1 MIFNKKFVKK
11 FTQFKL
17 GDCKIEIC
25 SNYKYLG
32 LMCSN
37 KGNDIFKDSY
47 NHIADQA
54 KKAMFSFRK
63 IKSRIGKLSPNL
75 SLKAFDSL
83 ILPILEYGGEILYT
97 SKKLDEYEKIHLNSL
112 NPFTTEAHF
121 YVLNAI
127 AFST

>member
-1 MIFNKKFVKK
+1 MILNKKFVKK

-17 GDCKIEIC
+17 GDREIEIC

-37 KGNDIFKDSY
+37 KGNDIFKDNF

-54 KKAMFSFRK
+54 KKAMFSLRK

-75 SLKAFDSL
+75 ALKAFDSL
-83 ILPILEYGGEILYT
+83 ILPI
-97 SKKLDEYEKIHLNSL
+97 
-112 NPFTTEAHF
+112 
-121 YVLNAI
+121 
-127 AFST
+127 